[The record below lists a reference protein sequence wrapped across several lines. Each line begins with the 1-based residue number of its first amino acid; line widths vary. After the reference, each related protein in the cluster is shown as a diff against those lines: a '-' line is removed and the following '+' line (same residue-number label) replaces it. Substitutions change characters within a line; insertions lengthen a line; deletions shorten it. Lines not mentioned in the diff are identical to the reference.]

1 MKNGILSKF
10 PAIVTHRQCCNFVIS
25 TIVAHDAD
33 VSLCVPVFSSYHFYC
48 HHFYCKLC
56 FALRHP
62 GIDCD
67 VFVPIDMILCHVH
80 TFIHLYAGK
89 VGLSLLHVDIYCG
102 HMVKVRPFRACI
114 FDNMSWTYAYT
125 HILLYRYMH
134 IYLQGKLCCLD
145 CNLHTCS
152 RKALNQR
159 CSIVLVILARV
170 GRPCKHRL
178 SGRLNF
184 HTARTV

>member
-1 MKNGILSKF
+1 M
-10 PAIVTHRQCCNFVIS
+10 IS

-48 HHFYCKLC
+48 HHFCCKLC

-89 VGLSLLHVDIYCG
+89 VGLSLLHVDKYCG
-102 HMVKVRPFRACI
+102 HMVKVRRFRACI

-125 HILLYRYMH
+125 HILLYRYTL
-134 IYLQGKLCCLD
+134 Y
-145 CNLHTCS
+145 TC
-152 RKALNQR
+152 KANCVALIAI
-159 CSIVLVILARV
+159 CTLVR
-170 GRPCKHRL
+170 
-178 SGRLNF
+178 GRLWTKDAVLF
-184 HTARTV
+184 W